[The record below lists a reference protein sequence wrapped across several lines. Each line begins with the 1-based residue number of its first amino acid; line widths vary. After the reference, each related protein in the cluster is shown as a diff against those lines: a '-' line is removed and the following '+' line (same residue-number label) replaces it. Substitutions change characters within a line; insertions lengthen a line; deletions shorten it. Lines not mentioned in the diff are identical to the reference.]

1 MDRRRLAAALLVFG
15 ATALAEAGLGAG
27 RAGAVDNPAQA
38 MAVVDFSA
46 VRRDAA
52 ASRAIAQKLE
62 TYLSAYQSDI
72 EREEGA
78 LRDAQEALKRRQA
91 DLPSEAYAQERR
103 NWEQA
108 VAEAQRRFM
117 RRRQA
122 MDDARAEAWAQ
133 VNEAL
138 GQVISALAA
147 ERQLRIVLR
156 RDQAVWV
163 APELEVTDEVLRRLN
178 QVLPTVEIKAIEG

>member
-1 MDRRRLAAALLVFG
+1 
-15 ATALAEAGLGAG
+15 
-27 RAGAVDNPAQA
+27 
-38 MAVVDFSA
+38 
-46 VRRDAA
+46 
-52 ASRAIAQKLE
+52 
-62 TYLSAYQSDI
+62 
-72 EREEGA
+72 
-78 LRDAQEALKRRQA
+78 
-91 DLPSEAYAQERR
+91 
-103 NWEQA
+103 
-108 VAEAQRRFM
+108 
-117 RRRQA
+117 